1 MTVRAREDNDAE
13 TDPQVTLTHTVSG
26 GGYSGVTAS
35 DVTVDITENDTA
47 STKVVL
53 SVNPSTVAEDVGA
66 SPFTVTG
73 TLDGAA
79 FTTATSVTVSVED
92 GTAIEGTDFGT
103 VAAFTLEI
111 PANSMTGE
119 ATFDVTPTDDELV
132 EGAETVTVQGTA
144 AGDLSV
150 DSATL
155 TITDDDTPVWSV
167 SVEPSTIAEA
177 GTGSSTVTVST
188 GGVTFTEAKT
198 VTLDFTDSTATE
210 TTDYTVGSKTLELA
224 VGLTSV
230 TTTVTAVND
239 TDMDPNEQVK
249 IAAEVD
255 DSTVGAQQTITIT
268 DDDTPGWSVSV
279 EPSTIAEA
287 GTGSS
292 TVTVSTRGVTF
303 AEAKTVTLD
312 FAGSTATE
320 TTDYTVV
327 SKTLELRVGST
338 SVTTR
343 SPRWTTRMWTRMSR

>member
-1 MTVRAREDNDAE
+1 MLTVSGSTTNLPVDSATVTITDNDTAGVTVSPTALTVTEGSSDSYTVRLNSQPTGNVTVTVGGDSGDVSVDDTTLTFTTTTWSNPQSVTVRAREDNDAE

-188 GGVTFTEAKT
+188 
-198 VTLDFTDSTATE
+198 
-210 TTDYTVGSKTLELA
+210 
-224 VGLTSV
+224 
-230 TTTVTAVND
+230 
-239 TDMDPNEQVK
+239 
-249 IAAEVD
+249 
-255 DSTVGAQQTITIT
+255 
-268 DDDTPGWSVSV
+268 
-279 EPSTIAEA
+279 A
-287 GTGSS
+287 G
-292 TVTVSTRGVTF
+292 
-303 AEAKTVTLD
+303 
-312 FAGSTATE
+312 
-320 TTDYTVV
+320 
-327 SKTLELRVGST
+327 
-338 SVTTR
+338 
-343 SPRWTTRMWTRMSR
+343 